1 MMLGKVLPL
10 IENCLLATYALSPEL
25 AAKSIRW
32 NPEERLND
40 AGLVRK

>member
-1 MMLGKVLPL
+1 MMLGKVLLL
-10 IENCLLATYALSPEL
+10 IEDGLLAQYALSPEI

-40 AGLVRK
+40 AGLLRK